1 MSPRKPSR
9 KAGPVEP
16 ETAEAQGSGS
26 GNEPY
31 PLPHFSGM
39 ILRDRSTAYVLDA
52 SAYLA
57 MLHGE
62 MGGDLV
68 ALVLEHCIMSAVNWA
83 EVAQKAMEKGVPVEG
98 MRQEVQA
105 LGLEILSFTPEDAE
119 RAASLREPT
128 RSVGLS
134 LGDRACLALAQRR
147 GIPTLT
153 ADRAW
158 GRLRLTGVEIQLLR

>member
-1 MSPRKPSR
+1 M
-9 KAGPVEP
+9 V
-16 ETAEAQGSGS
+16 
-26 GNEPY
+26 
-31 PLPHFSGM
+31 
-39 ILRDRSTAYVLDA
+39 LRDRSTAYVLDA

-68 ALVLEHCIMSAVNWA
+68 ELILEHCIMSTVNWA
-83 EVAQKAMEKGVPVEG
+83 EVVQKAMEKGAPVEG

-105 LGLEILSFTPEDAE
+105 LGLEIISFTPEDAE

-128 RSVGLS
+128 RSAGLS

-147 GIPTLT
+147 SIPTLT

-158 GRLRLTGVEIQLLR
+158 GRLELPDIEVQMLR